1 MDAKE
6 LLMSS
11 LVIEGHRDVYEQL
24 YRTSIGEKS
33 PIRDAVAPRLIRDGI
48 NMTVYAIS
56 GDSYSHSQNT
66 GRYLETAL
74 DQIDQFLEEAPRS
87 EGMIQMVKTRGDL
100 PEKVEPGSVKFLL
113 HFEGCMPLR
122 ESIHNLRNFYRFGLR
137 SLQPVWNFRNEL
149 GDGVWENRTGGG
161 LTNFGVEVIKEAN
174 RLGMPFQLYSQPDFK
189 SMKQAK
195 GKRFAIS
202 RFGSLTDFLTR
213 ATLRHFGVDEKEVT
227 ILQIGSTPARFA
239 ALAAKGVDASVVWF
253 PVTEIAKSQGFNKLL
268 DLKDIFPEWPYET
281 FAARESY
288 LTKEKDQVAKFL
300 RAYQKGVRYTRD
312 NKNDAVNIMPR
323 CVPKIGVRFHSRAS

>member
-1 MDAKE
+1 MKRFALSLALSLLLAGLVPGIGSAKIVVGLSSVNVAFLPVYVTE
-6 LLMSS
+6 AKGFFKDEGLDVLLVLFNAGATNLQALIGGDVQIMGSAF
-11 LVIEGHRDVYEQL
+11 VETVGGHAAGIDV
-24 YRTSIGEKS
+24 KNFW
-33 PIRDAVAPRLIRDGI
+33 GI
-48 NMTVYAIS
+48 
-56 GDSYSHSQNT
+56 
-66 GRYLETAL
+66 
-74 DQIDQFLEEAPRS
+74 
-87 EGMIQMVKTRGDL
+87 
-100 PEKVEPGSVKFLL
+100 
-113 HFEGCMPLR
+113 C
-122 ESIHNLRNFYRFGLR
+122 NL
-137 SLQPVWNFRNEL
+137 
-149 GDGVWENRTGGG
+149 
-161 LTNFGVEVIKEAN
+161 
-174 RLGMPFQLYSQPDFK
+174 MPFQLYSQPDFK

-268 DLKDIFPEWPYET
+268 DLKDIFPQWPYET

-288 LTKEKDQVAKFL
+288 LSKEKDQVAKFL

-312 NKNDAVNIMPR
+312 NKNEAVNIMKKYVKMDPNYAPAGYDEDR
-323 CVPKIGVRFHSRAS
+323 DSFPVNGQIAEKAIPVVIDEEFRSGRIKKKLTVEDMIDRSFISMIGGK